1 MAKSTDKDY
10 KFMKAA
16 LDSGEIGKFY
26 IFSGEESYLRQFC
39 VNRLHKQL
47 VEGVCEAFNYHDFN
61 GSSLDLEALSLA
73 IDTYP
78 MMSDRSMV
86 LVNDFDIF
94 GMNESNRTRFI
105 EIIEDLPD
113 YVCLIFVYDT
123 ITYKADGR
131 QKKLTSAIDK
141 YGICISFDPQPASEL
156 TAWTVKKFKSLG
168 RDISRGDASYLVD
181 ISDGLMTSLNQ
192 EIEKLAAFTKGEVN
206 RSHIDELVEPTVEA
220 VVFDMTNAIAEK
232 RFGDALNKLHTL
244 CEKKEEP
251 ISLLSVLGGQLRQL
265 YTAKLALDAGKDA
278 QYLQKLWGL
287 SPYATKLRINASK
300 RFTVQWCQKALK
312 LCAETDLK
320 MKSTGYDK
328 QLQLE
333 MLILELAG
341 K

>member
-1 MAKSTDKDY
+1 MAKSTGKDY

-16 LDSGEIGKFY
+16 LDSGNIGQFY
-26 IFSGEESYLRQFC
+26 IFCGEESYLREFC
-39 VNRLHKQL
+39 VSQLHKQL

-86 LVNDFDIF
+86 LVSDYDIF
-94 GMNESNRTRFI
+94 GQNESDRNRFV
-105 EIIEDLPD
+105 EMIEDLPD
-113 YVCLIFVYDT
+113 YVCLVFVYDT
-123 ITYKADGR
+123 IPYKTDGR
-131 QKKLTSAIDK
+131 LKKLTAAVDK
-141 YGICISFDPQPASEL
+141 YGVCVSFDPQPASDL
-156 TAWTVKKFKSLG
+156 TAWTIKKFKSLG
-168 RDISRGDASYLVD
+168 REISRADASYLVD

-192 EIEKLAAFTKGEVN
+192 EIEKLAAFTQQDVS
-206 RSHIDELVEPTVEA
+206 RAHIDELVEPTVEA

-232 RFGDALNKLHTL
+232 RFSDALSKLHTL

-265 YTAKLALDAGKDA
+265 YTAKLALDSGKDA

-287 SPYATKLRINASK
+287 SPYATKLRISASK
-300 RFTVQWCQKALK
+300 RFTKQWCQKALK
-312 LCAETDLK
+312 LCAETDIK